1 MFRTLSK
8 LFRLKPYDNHL
19 VDGMAELWLFL
30 AAINIASIALCD
42 AIAWAYFGY
51 TTAQGIAAWL
61 AAALAGAVVFALVG
75 SLDAMFVMQDRAR
88 RARRDGR
95 IHREHVALG
104 ARIVLVILT
113 FTVTAPFL
121 TQLFF
126 ARDIEANIRR
136 RNEATI
142 ASRRGEIATAFD
154 RRIASTQ
161 AQLLDRRRDLEKEI
175 AGSGSSGRYGR
186 GPTAATIER
195 DVAALENQTASI
207 ERAREAELRAFDA
220 SVADPPALAS
230 RFGIDLVREGPATR
244 ARVIEELEQSP
255 AFRSTQR
262 TIKAF
267 LIFMFLGL
275 VCLKLFQ
282 PESVRIYY
290 SARLQA
296 AYARLKAGVF
306 THWLD
311 PREAEAG
318 AMTPVRFAEWYES
331 DGHTRDLTDRLRD
344 RTALAIERLKAQEE
358 AVRVLQETLRADMA
372 RMTADLASAAGS
384 ADELEQQ
391 VAAAQHELDALN
403 ARISEEQQQVDDF
416 SYDRVDELSLR
427 DQQLLVAGRSR
438 TMRQLETDRAAAAR
452 LTASLSRLRQRCDA
466 SRALEEQLR
475 SALSIA
481 AEESTA
487 LTKAL
492 HDARQQR
499 LHDILA
505 VQ

>member
-51 TTAQGIAAWL
+51 TTAQGAAAWL
-61 AAALAGAVVFALVG
+61 AAALAGLVVFALVG
-75 SLDAMFVMQDRAR
+75 SLDAMFVMQDRTR
-88 RARRDGR
+88 P
-95 IHREHVALG
+95 HREGRAPRERIALG

-126 ARDIEANIRR
+126 ARDIEASIRR
-136 RNEATI
+136 RNEAAI
-142 ASRRGEIATAFD
+142 AAKRNSVATAFD
-154 RRIASTQ
+154 QRVAAAE
-161 AQLLDRRRDLEKEI
+161 AQLVVRRRDLEKEI

-186 GPTAATIER
+186 GPTAAAIER
-195 DVAALENQTASI
+195 DIVALERHVASV
-207 ERAREAELRAFDA
+207 ERARDAELQAFDA
-220 SVADPPALAS
+220 ALASPETLAS

-255 AFRSTQR
+255 AFRSAQLA
-262 TIKAF
+262 IKAF
-267 LIFMFLGL
+267 LVFMFLGL
-275 VCLKLFQ
+275 LCLKLFQ

-296 AYARLKAGVF
+296 AWARMKAGVF

-311 PREAEAG
+311 PRETAAE
-318 AMTPVRFAEWYES
+318 AMTPVRFAEWYEGE
-331 DGHTRDLTDRLRD
+331 GHTRDLTDRLRD
-344 RTALAIERLKAQEE
+344 RTALAIERLRAQEE
-358 AVRVLQETLRADMA
+358 AVRVLQESLRADIA
-372 RMTADLASAAGS
+372 GMTRDLEAAAQRAG
-384 ADELEQQ
+384 ELDQQ
-391 VAAAQHELDALN
+391 LAAAQHEIDALN
-403 ARISEEQQQVDDF
+403 ARIAEEQQQVDDF
-416 SYDRVDELSLR
+416 SYDRVDELPLR
-427 DQQLLVAGRSR
+427 DQQLLIAARSR
-438 TMRQLETDRAAAAR
+438 TMRQLDADRAAAVR
-452 LTASLSRLRQRCDA
+452 LAASLDNLRQRRDA
-466 SRALEEQLR
+466 SRALEEELR
-475 SALSIA
+475 KALTVAA
-481 AEESTA
+481 AESSA

-499 LHDILA
+499 LADILA